1 MKDEFAPASARIHT
15 YKIDGDARLSI
26 DMPQVLSFLHQ
37 VDEVNPISIKVH
49 GYIGEKCKFKFKG
62 TESQLRDL
70 LSIMG
75 SDLEFKVKTVR
86 KTLF

>member
-15 YKIDGDARLSI
+15 YKIDGDARLSS

-37 VDEVNPISIKVH
+37 VNEVNPTAIKVH
-49 GYIGEKCKFKFKG
+49 GIIDEKCKFKFKG

-70 LSIMG
+70 LSVMG
-75 SDLEFKVKTVR
+75 DKLRFKVKTVR

>member
-15 YKIDGDARLSI
+15 YKIDGDARLSS

-37 VDEVNPISIKVH
+37 VDKVNLTSIQVH
-49 GYIGEKCKFKFKG
+49 GIIGEKCKFKFKG

-70 LSIMG
+70 LSVMG
-75 SDLEFKVKTVR
+75 DRLKFKVKTVR
-86 KTLF
+86 KALF

>member
-15 YKIDGDARLSI
+15 YKIDGDARLSV

-37 VDEVNPISIKVH
+37 IDEVNPTSIKVH
-49 GYIGEKCKFKFKG
+49 GYIGEKCKFKFIG
-62 TESQLRDL
+62 TESQLRDFL
-70 LSIMG
+70 FVMG
-75 SDLEFKVKTVR
+75 GQLDFKVRKVR